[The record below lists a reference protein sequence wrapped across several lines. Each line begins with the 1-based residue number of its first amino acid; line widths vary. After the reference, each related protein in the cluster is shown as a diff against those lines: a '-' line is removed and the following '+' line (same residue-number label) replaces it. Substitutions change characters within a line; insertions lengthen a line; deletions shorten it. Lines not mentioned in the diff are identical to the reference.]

1 MVTLKKQILK
11 DEPVPYRLYA
21 VASSLSVSQMVW
33 SLNRVCN
40 LLLKQNTTLEEQLGF
55 PAFTDRETHSGR
67 VVITLVGNKVAGK
80 TLYPKLANI
89 DFILEVSGLT
99 DDDYFNN
106 IIKNIKTIKEVQ
118 VVSEVQPSLLKR
130 KNPYCSE

>member
-1 MVTLKKQILK
+1 MVTPKKQILK
-11 DEPVPYRLYA
+11 DEPVPFRLYA

-40 LLLKQNTTLEEQLGF
+40 LLLKQNTNLEEQLGF
-55 PAFTDRETHSGR
+55 PAFTDRETYSST
-67 VVITLVGNKVAGK
+67 VLTLVGNKVAGK

-106 IIKNIKTIKEVQ
+106 IIKNIKTIKGVQ

>member
-1 MVTLKKQILK
+1 MVTPKKQILK
-11 DEPVPYRLYA
+11 DDPVPFKLYA

-40 LLLKQNTTLEEQLGF
+40 LLLKHNADLEEQLGF
-55 PAFTDRETHSGR
+55 PAFTDRETHSGG
-67 VVITLVGNKVAGK
+67 VITLVGNKVAGK
-80 TLYPKLANI
+80 TLYPKIANI
-89 DFILEVSGLT
+89 DFIMEVSGLT
-99 DDDYFNN
+99 DDYFISN

>member
-1 MVTLKKQILK
+1 MVTPKKQILK
-11 DEPVPYRLYA
+11 DEPVPFRLYA
-21 VASSLSVSQMVW
+21 VATSLSVSQMVW

-80 TLYPKLANI
+80 
-89 DFILEVSGLT
+89 
-99 DDDYFNN
+99 
-106 IIKNIKTIKEVQ
+106 
-118 VVSEVQPSLLKR
+118 
-130 KNPYCSE
+130 PYQTRQYRFHFGS

>member
-1 MVTLKKQILK
+1 MVTPKKQILK
-11 DEPVPYRLYA
+11 DEPVPFRLYA

>member
-11 DEPVPYRLYA
+11 DEPVPFRLYA